1 MHCGPGQGCA
11 VFEKVRVR
19 TLEFETAGSHRSGP
33 AAPNG
38 LPRSSARLEHLVQMS
53 SYSIEFA
60 GDHAPA
66 EACWR

>member
-1 MHCGPGQGCA
+1 MHCGPGKGCA

-33 AAPNG
+33 TARNS
-38 LPRSSARLEHLVQMS
+38 LTRSNARLEHLVQMS
-53 SYSIEFA
+53 SIEFA

-66 EACWR
+66 EPCWS